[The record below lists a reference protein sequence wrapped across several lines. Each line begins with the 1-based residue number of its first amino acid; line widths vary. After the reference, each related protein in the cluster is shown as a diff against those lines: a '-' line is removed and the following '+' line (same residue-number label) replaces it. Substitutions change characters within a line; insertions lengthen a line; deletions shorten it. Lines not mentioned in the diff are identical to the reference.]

1 MSSEPDWSAT
11 RAPRAGRHSLFD
23 AETAMTDPMINRI
36 GCLASVRAWRREA
49 SLIRELADRSHLPAL
64 RRQSLL
70 READAADQQA
80 DSWLDAAMTTG
91 DHANK

>member
-1 MSSEPDWSAT
+1 
-11 RAPRAGRHSLFD
+11 
-23 AETAMTDPMINRI
+23 MTDPMINRI
-36 GCLASVRAWRREA
+36 GCLASVRGWRREA

-91 DHANK
+91 GHANK